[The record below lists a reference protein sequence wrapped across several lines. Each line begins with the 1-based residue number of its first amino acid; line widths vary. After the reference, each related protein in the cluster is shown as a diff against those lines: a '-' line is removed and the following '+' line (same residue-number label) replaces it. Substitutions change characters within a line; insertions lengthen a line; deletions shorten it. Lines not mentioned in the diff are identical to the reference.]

1 MNIDQATLNHHSS
14 RSGDGTMQKQYEHIV
29 VSPLRG
35 ALGARV
41 TGLDIAAID
50 GGPQEAAIVAELH
63 DAWTD
68 HLVLFFPHIN
78 LTPARQVMLAGKFGS
93 NLAATTETGGDYRN
107 AASLADE
114 GFKELLLIK
123 SEAKRSTNV
132 WHTDVTFVET
142 PPIGSLFC
150 METPAEGGGGDT
162 MWANQYATYESLS
175 APVKEMISELTAS
188 HGRPP
193 ITGTAVHPVVKVHPV
208 SGRTYLNVNRGWTNA
223 VRRLSTIEA
232 KHVLEMLIEVSE
244 RPEFQIRWQW
254 AAGDAALWDNRCT
267 MHYAVDDY
275 GTEFR
280 RARRA
285 TIYA

>member
-1 MNIDQATLNHHSS
+1 MNVDQATLNRQSS
-14 RSGDGTMQKQYEHIV
+14 RSADGTEQKQYEHIV

-68 HLVLFFPHIN
+68 HLVLFLPQMN
-78 LTPARQVMLAGKFGS
+78 LTPAQQVMLAGKFGS

-123 SEAKRSTNV
+123 SDAKRTTNV

-162 MWANQYATYESLS
+162 MWANQYASYESLS
-175 APVKEMISELTAS
+175 APVKEMISELTAL

-232 KHVLEMLIEVSE
+232 KHVLDMLIEVSE

-275 GTEFR
+275 GAEFR

>member
-1 MNIDQATLNHHSS
+1 MNVDQAKPTRQSS
-14 RSGDGTMQKQYEHIV
+14 RSTDGVVQKHYEHIV
-29 VSPLRG
+29 VTPLRG
-35 ALGARV
+35 VLGARV

-50 GGPQEAAIVAELH
+50 GGPNEAAIVAELH

-68 HLVLFFPHIN
+68 HLVLFFPQIN
-78 LTPARQVMLAGKFGS
+78 LTPAQQVMLAGKFGS

-107 AASLADE
+107 AASLAEE
-114 GFKELLLIK
+114 GFKEILVIK

-150 METPAEGGGGDT
+150 MDAPAAGGGGDT

-175 APVKEMISELTAS
+175 DRVKEMISTLTAV

-223 VRRLSTIEA
+223 IRHLSTIEA
-232 KHVLEMLIEVSE
+232 KHVLEMLIEVAE
-244 RPEFQIRWQW
+244 RPEFQVRWQW

-275 GTEFR
+275 GSEFR